1 MKEREIV
8 ARMIEDPPYPSM
20 GMNLNSDSIIN
31 CAKNMGLHSN
41 EPSYV
46 IMPKNLQPVR
56 EIQIQRVTKRQCCQ
70 EGTYAPISGG
80 SRNFVWMGQIISQFQ
95 HNHNIIS

>member
-1 MKEREIV
+1 M

-46 IMPKNLQPVR
+46 IMQKNSSLLGKFKFR
-56 EIQIQRVTKRQCCQ
+56 EL
-70 EGTYAPISGG
+70 
-80 SRNFVWMGQIISQFQ
+80 
-95 HNHNIIS
+95 